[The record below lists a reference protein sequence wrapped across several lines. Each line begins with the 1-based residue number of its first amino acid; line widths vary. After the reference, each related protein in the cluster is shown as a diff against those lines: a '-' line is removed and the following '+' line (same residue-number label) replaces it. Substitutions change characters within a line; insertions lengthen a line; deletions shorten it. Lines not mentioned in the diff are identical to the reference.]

1 MAREVCRREGL
12 ALTVLWKGCP
22 ILVQEGHGQRDIL
35 HRRAITVISCASA

>member
-22 ILVQEGHGQRDIL
+22 ILVQEGHGRVIYCI
-35 HRRAITVISCASA
+35 AGTTVISCASA